1 MLKPIAELAAD
12 LAEGRAT
19 AESLVDSALARIADP
34 KGEGATTF
42 LKVHG
47 AAARAQAQALD
58 RLRKLGQAPSPF
70 AGIPISI
77 KDLFDLKG
85 DVSLAGSKVL
95 ADRPPAKADAP
106 AVARLKAAGFIV
118 MGRTNMTEFAYSG
131 LGLNPHYG
139 TPKNPH
145 DRKTG
150 RIPGGS
156 SSGAAISVTDGMA
169 AAGLGTDTGGS
180 CRIPAA
186 LCGLVGWKPTASRV
200 SRQGVIPLSNSLDSV
215 GVLARTVDCVAT
227 LDAIAAGDEPPSSTS
242 FPLSGLRLAVPQ
254 AVVLDGMDEAV
265 AKAFADSCARLSKAG
280 AKITD
285 LPLNELKELGA
296 INAKGGFAAAEAYG
310 WHRKLMAAK
319 GADYDPR
326 VRVRIEKGAGQDA
339 ADYLDLLAAR
349 AEFINRVRAISAP
362 FDALLLPTV
371 PRVAPSFAELE
382 SDDDYGRIN
391 LLMLRN
397 PAVINFLD
405 GCAISLPAPVE
416 RGALPVGIM
425 LAGFRNEDRRLFA
438 LARSLEHLF
447 TVGK

>member
-1 MLKPIAELAAD
+1 MLKPIAQLAAD
-12 LAEGRAT
+12 LAQGRVT
-19 AESLVDSALARIADP
+19 ALALVEACLARVADP
-34 KGEGATTF
+34 KGEGGATF
-42 LKVHG
+42 LKVH
-47 AAARAQAQALD
+47 AERARAQAQAID
-58 RLRKLGQAPSPF
+58 RLRGLGEAPSPF
-70 AGIPISI
+70 AGIPISV
-77 KDLFDLKG
+77 KDLFDLQG
-85 DVSLAGSKVL
+85 EVSRAGSRVL
-95 ADRPPAKADAP
+95 ADRPPATADAL

-156 SSGAAISVTDGMA
+156 SSGAAVSVTEGMA

-186 LCGLVGWKPTASRV
+186 LCGLVGWKPTAARV
-200 SRQGVIPLSNSLDSV
+200 PRQGVLPLSTSLDSV
-215 GVLARTVDCVAT
+215 GVLARTVSCCALV
-227 LDAIAAGDEPPSSTS
+227 DAVAAGDEVQAPQP

-254 AVVLDGMDEAV
+254 AVVLDGMDKAV
-265 AKAFADSCARLSKAG
+265 STTFAQACSRLSKAG
-280 AKITD
+280 VRLTD
-285 LPLNELKELGA
+285 LPLAELKELA
-296 INAKGGFAAAEAYG
+296 TINAKGGFAAAEAYG

-349 AEFINRVRAISAP
+349 ADFIGRVRERCAP
-362 FDALLLPTV
+362 FDALLMPTV
-371 PRVAPSFAELE
+371 PIVAPTLAELA
-382 SDDDYGRIN
+382 SDDEYGRIN

-405 GCAISLPAPVE
+405 GCAISLPVPIEA
-416 RGALPVGIM
+416 GGLPVGLM
-425 LAGFRNEDRRLFA
+425 LAGFAGQDGRL
-438 LARSLEHLF
+438 LTIARGLESHLS
-447 TVGK
+447 GEK